1 MLVRHMQLFEK
12 GKRMAQSNT
21 ISRKKRYGQFFSG
34 RKVADLLVNLIPQE
48 AVIQTVIDPMV
59 GAGDMLTASR
69 QKYKSAKLFRGIDI
83 DLTAIEVAKKEVDF
97 AELYA
102 EDAFS
107 SKEVYLNGGWDLVIT
122 NPPYVRYQI
131 LSQNAG
137 SELPSGDEVRSR
149 LLNNVKKNKTLK
161 KAEKIF
167 YSTITEKYS
176 GLSDL
181 AVPSWILCAS
191 LVAENGYLAMVVPEN
206 WLNRDY
212 ATIVQYM
219 LMKNFRIISITK
231 DIDSCWFDDALV
243 RTCLVVAQK
252 IGLQNLSK
260 KERGKI
266 RCDEFSSQL
275 SGEKSL
281 VENLLINGNKDYA
294 ALNTLFTLDQ
304 DYFFDGVTSVKISEQ
319 SMFPQVFEMRSKCD
333 WISDSDKIK
342 LNINDVLPIEIKKI
356 ANSYYSGEFVSLEGM
371 GWNIGQGLRTGAND
385 FFYLDVE
392 EWKPNRV
399 VLKTKDWA
407 QTEVAVSEN
416 LVRRVVQNRKEISGL
431 CINENELTKGL
442 LYIRD
447 KARKV
452 DLVKLSPAI
461 RDNYSELCMELET
474 YIDLA
479 ERYNPGKD
487 KKRFQELSAV
497 SPNEKKKADGYLS
510 FWYMLPELKSR
521 HLPDLCIP
529 RINGGEVECLFVNNK
544 SIHRIVVDANFTTLW
559 TELPESIY
567 AVFAMLNSTW
577 FKCYMELIGTTMGG
591 GALKIEASHIKRVIF
606 PKLSNK
612 QIEVLAKIGKQ
623 CVEHGNIGK
632 PELTQIDKIVLRD
645 FCEYEQVLK
654 ELKKILKTK
663 KEKRGSKK

>member
-131 LSQNAG
+131 LSQNTG

-149 LLNNVKKNKTLK
+149 LLNNIKKNKTLK

-219 LMKNFRIISITK
+219 LMKNFKIISITK

-260 KERGKI
+260 KESGKI

-385 FFYLDVE
+385 FFYLDVK

-632 PELTQIDKIVLRD
+632 SELTQIDKIVLRD

>member
-1 MLVRHMQLFEK
+1 
-12 GKRMAQSNT
+12 MAQSNT

-83 DLTAIEVAKKEVDF
+83 DLTAIEVAKKAVDF

-219 LMKNFRIISITK
+219 LMKNFKIISITK

-260 KERGKI
+260 KESGKI
-266 RCDEFSSQL
+266 RCDEFSSKL

-281 VENLLINGNKDYA
+281 VENLLINDNKGYA

-304 DYFFDGVTSVKISEQ
+304 DYFFDGMTSVKISEQ

-385 FFYLDVE
+385 FFYLDVK
-392 EWKPNRV
+392 EWKTNRV

-632 PELTQIDKIVLRD
+632 SELTQIDKIVLRD

>member
-149 LLNNVKKNKTLK
+149 LLNNIKKNKTLK

>member
-1 MLVRHMQLFEK
+1 
-12 GKRMAQSNT
+12 MAQSNT

-131 LSQNAG
+131 LSQNTG

-149 LLNNVKKNKTLK
+149 LLNNIKKNKTLK

-219 LMKNFRIISITK
+219 LMKNFKIISITK

-260 KERGKI
+260 KESGKI

-385 FFYLDVE
+385 FFYLDVK

-632 PELTQIDKIVLRD
+632 SELTQIDKIVLRD

>member
-149 LLNNVKKNKTLK
+149 LLNNIKKNKTLK

-632 PELTQIDKIVLRD
+632 SELTQIDKIVLRD

>member
-83 DLTAIEVAKKEVDF
+83 DLTAIEVAKKAVDF

-219 LMKNFRIISITK
+219 LMKNFKIISITK

-260 KERGKI
+260 KESGKI
-266 RCDEFSSQL
+266 RCDEFSSKL

-281 VENLLINGNKDYA
+281 VENLLINDNKGYA

-304 DYFFDGVTSVKISEQ
+304 DYFFDGMTSVKISEQ

-385 FFYLDVE
+385 FFYLDVK
-392 EWKPNRV
+392 EWKTNRV

-632 PELTQIDKIVLRD
+632 SELTQIDKIVLRD

>member
-219 LMKNFRIISITK
+219 LMKNFKIISITK

-260 KERGKI
+260 KESGKI
-266 RCDEFSSQL
+266 RCDEFSSKL

-281 VENLLINGNKDYA
+281 VENLLINDNKGYA

-385 FFYLDVE
+385 FFYLDVK
-392 EWKPNRV
+392 EWKTNRV